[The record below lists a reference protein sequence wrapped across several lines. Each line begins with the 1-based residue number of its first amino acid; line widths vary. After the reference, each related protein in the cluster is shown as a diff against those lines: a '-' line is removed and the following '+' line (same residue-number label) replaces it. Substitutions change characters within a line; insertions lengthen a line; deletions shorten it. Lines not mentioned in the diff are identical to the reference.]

1 MVEIDSLFFQLIQVA
16 LDRRVALEKSP
27 SEKEWEALLSLAKKQ
42 AVVGVTFEALD
53 SLNRRNQKPPLPILY
68 EWIGINE
75 QNKQRNLLVN
85 KRCIEL
91 EKLFSNVSY
100 RCCVLKGQ
108 GASLYYNN
116 PLCRQ
121 SGDIDLW
128 VTKVGNVIVDNVRK
142 DVLKFAEGGG
152 YQISQIDIK
161 HSDID
166 FFNDVPVEIHFMPS
180 WMFNPFKN
188 KKLQKYFA
196 EQKNKQFGNYDQQA
210 GFTHTTVDFDL
221 VFSLVHIYRH
231 VFEEGI
237 GLRQLLD
244 YYHILL
250 HSDEV
255 QRKEAFKVLEGL
267 GMSTFAGGIMW
278 VLKKC
283 FAMREEYCICE
294 ENERHGSFLLSEIM
308 IAGNF
313 GHYDTRLKHQSKEKR
328 WSNGFIQLK
337 RNLHFLFIYPSEVLW
352 SPFWKIWHYCWR
364 KWKGYL

>member
-1 MVEIDSLFFQLIQVA
+1 MVEINPLFFQLIQVA
-16 LDRRVALEKSP
+16 LNRRVVLEKTP
-27 SEKEWEALLSLAKKQ
+27 SEKEWEALLVLAKKQ
-42 AVVGVTFEALD
+42 AVVGLTFETLD
-53 SLNRRNQKPPLPILY
+53 SLNRCNQSPPLPVLY

-75 QNKQRNLLVN
+75 QNKQRNYLVN

-91 EKLFSNVSY
+91 EKLFLNAGY

-108 GASLYYNN
+108 GTSLYYNN

-128 VTKVGNVIVDNVRK
+128 VKKKGKVKVENVRK
-142 DVLKFAEGGG
+142 DVLKFAEGEG
-152 YQISQIDIK
+152 YHISQIDIK
-161 HSDID
+161 HSDIN

-180 WMFNPFKN
+180 WMYNPFRN
-188 KKLQKYFA
+188 RKLQRFFA
-196 EQKNKQFGNYDQQA
+196 ELTNKQFGNYDQQV
-210 GFTHTTVDFDL
+210 GFTHTTVDFDI

-250 HSDEV
+250 HSDNE
-255 QRKEAFKVLEGL
+255 QRKEAIKFLKGL
-267 GMSTFAGGIMW
+267 GMRAFAGGVMW
-278 VLKKC
+278 VLKEC
-283 FAMREEYCICE
+283 FALNDKYLLCE
-294 ENERHGSFLLSEIM
+294 VNVRHGRFLLSEIL

-313 GHYDTRLKHQSKEKR
+313 GHYDIRFNHQSKEKR
-328 WSNGFIQLK
+328 LSNGFIQLK
-337 RNLHFLFIYPSEVLW
+337 RNLHFLCFYPSEVLW